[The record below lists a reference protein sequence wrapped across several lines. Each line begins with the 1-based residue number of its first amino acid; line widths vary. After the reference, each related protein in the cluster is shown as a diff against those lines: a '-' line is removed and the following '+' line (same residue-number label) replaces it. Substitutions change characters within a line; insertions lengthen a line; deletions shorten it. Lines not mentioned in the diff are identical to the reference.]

1 MMKRAA
7 ACLCLLVL
15 VVCSAQAGKP
25 KPRPTLV
32 KLDPQTETIDDLKL
46 IDPKQSCL
54 NWEWASI
61 VENSLSRQGLALSQ
75 TDLILKANGGEVCV
89 LAAIELTEIKKAVEG
104 IYVQPDGS
112 KVEVDAIVLPG
123 VPRDVGYLLGR
134 IRDQR
139 PILILWR
146 GHPYALKAI
155 EYDEYV
161 YPNDQRMYEAR
172 KLMLLDPESGKL
184 VTFDKEKDNALDLGG
199 TLEVRVG
206 PVQHFR

>member
-1 MMKRAA
+1 MKRLA
-7 ACLCLLVL
+7 ACFCLFLL
-15 VVCSAQAGKP
+15 MICSAQAGKP

-32 KLDPQTETIDDLKL
+32 KLDPQTETIEDLKL
-46 IDPKQSCL
+46 AEPKQSCL

-61 VENSLSRQGLALSQ
+61 VEASLGRQGLSLSQ
-75 TDLILKANGGEVCV
+75 TDLVLKANGGEVCA
-89 LAAIELTEIKKAVEG
+89 LAAIELVDIKKTVEG

-112 KVEVDAIVLPG
+112 KVEVDAVILPG

-139 PILILWR
+139 PLLILWR

-206 PVQHFR
+206 PIQHFR